1 MISPTVRIFSAR
13 HLISCQFRN
22 CHQRL
27 NNGCFCNR
35 YHTAFSKAAIC
46 RCWCPPTSLFLVSKS
61 LRHLAQSVFFSKNR
75 FVIMPTEGVY
85 FDIPEELPER
95 LEASI
100 FLRDVVPRNML
111 SCLWSLELVF
121 PPIDLNYILLESPAY
136 HDWVKTISYVHEQLS
151 SHRGVLTCLRTYFS
165 EFPTKE
171 ENIQPILPVCER
183 ILSPL
188 SRLGGNGLIS
198 RCFVF
203 TS

>member
-1 MISPTVRIFSAR
+1 MLLQSLSYCVLKSSNLPLLVPTNITVPCFQISAP
-13 HLISCQFRN
+13 SCPI
-22 CHQRL
+22 RL
-27 NNGCFCNR
+27 F
-35 YHTAFSKAAIC
+35 
-46 RCWCPPTSLFLVSKS
+46 P
-61 LRHLAQSVFFSKNR
+61 KNR

-85 FDIPEELPER
+85 FDIPEKLPER

-121 PPIDLNYILLESPAY
+121 PPIDLNYILLGSPAY
-136 HDWVKTISYVHEQLS
+136 HGWVKTISYVHEQLS